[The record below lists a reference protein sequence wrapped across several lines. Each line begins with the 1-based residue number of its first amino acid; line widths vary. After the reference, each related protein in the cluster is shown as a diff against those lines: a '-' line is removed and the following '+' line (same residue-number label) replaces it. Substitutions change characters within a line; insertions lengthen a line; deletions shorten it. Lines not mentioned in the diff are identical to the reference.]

1 MIHTPVYAPI
11 MAQFDVD
18 AMIQRFAERAQA
30 VKDRPL
36 PPVAGSERQHFIRQ
50 AQVDYTD
57 FALLA
62 NAAWEVEGD
71 HLVLRIPLAGGQ
83 D

>member
-1 MIHTPVYAPI
+1 MV

-18 AMIQRFAERAQA
+18 AMIERFTERAQA

-36 PPVAGSERQHFIRQ
+36 PPVAGSERQQFIKQ
-50 AQVDYTD
+50 AQTDYTD
-57 FALLA
+57 FALIA
-62 NAAWEVEGD
+62 NAAWAVEDGK
-71 HLVLRIPLAGGQ
+71 LVLRIPLAGKQ

>member
-1 MIHTPVYAPI
+1 
-11 MAQFDVD
+11 MANFDVD
-18 AMIQRFAERAQA
+18 AMLKRFADRAAA

-36 PPVAGSERQHFIRQ
+36 PPVAGTERQKFIEQ
-50 AQVDYTD
+50 AQTDYTD

-62 NAAWEVEGD
+62 NAEWSQEDE
-71 HLVLRIPLAGGQ
+71 HLVLKIPLQSG